1 MSQKKDRSMR
11 TVLLWGFLI
20 AVILAVLVT
29 ALMAPSWRA
38 VEPHE
43 PPPELGQAPE
53 FLLVNRDGRQV
64 DSAELLGSPWVADFI
79 FTRCALSCPRM
90 TERMLGLEAMEPGGL
105 RRVSFSVDPEYDSP
119 QVLQLYAD
127 SWGITDPSWL
137 FLTGEKGSVRRLVTE
152 GFKLG
157 LDDEPPP
164 GAASPD
170 EPILHSTRFVLV
182 DGTGVVR
189 GYYDA
194 FRPEELNRLA
204 RDYRAVAAES
214 AKIGFRLGT
223 DRRSCDIK
231 HATGG

>member
-231 HATGG
+231 QATGG

>member
-1 MSQKKDRSMR
+1 MSEETGRSMR
-11 TVLLWGFLI
+11 RVVLWGFLI

-29 ALMAPSWRA
+29 ALMAPIWRG
-38 VEPHE
+38 VETHE
-43 PPPELGQAPE
+43 PPPEIGQAPE
-53 FLLVNRDGRQV
+53 FQLLNRDGRQV
-64 DSAELLGSPWVADFI
+64 DSAELTGAPWVADFI

-90 TERMLGLEAMEPGGL
+90 TERMLGLEAMEPGGV
-105 RRVSFSVDPEYDSP
+105 RRVSFSVDPEYDTA

-127 SWGITDPSWL
+127 SWGISDPEWL
-137 FLTGEKGSVRRLVTE
+137 FLTGEKEFIRRLVVE

-157 LDDEPPP
+157 LDDQPPP

-182 DGTGVVR
+182 DSAGVIR

-204 RDYRAVAAES
+204 RDYRAVAGES
-214 AKIGFRLGT
+214 SKVGLRPQSARQDHHSKQAMEG
-223 DRRSCDIK
+223 
-231 HATGG
+231 

>member
-38 VEPHE
+38 EEPRE
-43 PPPELGQAPE
+43 PPPEIGKAPE

-231 HATGG
+231 QATGG

>member
-1 MSQKKDRSMR
+1 MSQKSDRSMR
-11 TVLLWGFLI
+11 RALLWGFLI

-38 VEPHE
+38 GEPRE
-43 PPPELGQAPE
+43 PPPEIGKAPE

-64 DSAELLGSPWVADFI
+64 DCTELLGSPWVADFI

-105 RRVSFSVDPEYDSP
+105 QRVSFSVDPEYDSP

-127 SWGITDPSWL
+127 SWGISDPEWL
-137 FLTGEKGSVRRLVTE
+137 FLTGEKDSIRRLVTE

-182 DGTGVVR
+182 DGTGNVR

-231 HATGG
+231 QATGG

>member
-1 MSQKKDRSMR
+1 VSEETDRSMR

-38 VEPHE
+38 EEPRE
-43 PPPELGQAPE
+43 PPPEIGKAPE

-64 DSAELLGSPWVADFI
+64 DSTELLGSPWVADFI

-105 RRVSFSVDPEYDSP
+105 QRVSFSVDPAYDSP

-127 SWGITDPSWL
+127 SWGITDPEWL
-137 FLTGEKGSVRRLVTE
+137 FLTGEKETIRRLVTE

-231 HATGG
+231 QATGG

>member
-90 TERMLGLEAMEPGGL
+90 TERMLGLEAMEPSGI

-127 SWGITDPSWL
+127 SWGISDPEWL
-137 FLTGEKGSVRRLVTE
+137 FLTGEKDSIRRLVTE

-182 DGTGVVR
+182 DGTGNVR

-231 HATGG
+231 QATGG

>member
-1 MSQKKDRSMR
+1 
-11 TVLLWGFLI
+11 
-20 AVILAVLVT
+20 
-29 ALMAPSWRA
+29 
-38 VEPHE
+38 
-43 PPPELGQAPE
+43 
-53 FLLVNRDGRQV
+53 
-64 DSAELLGSPWVADFI
+64 
-79 FTRCALSCPRM
+79 M

-105 RRVSFSVDPEYDSP
+105 QRVSFSVDPEYDSP

-127 SWGITDPSWL
+127 SWGITDPEWL
-137 FLTGEKGSVRRLVTE
+137 FLTGEKEAIRRLVTE

-182 DGTGVVR
+182 DSTGVVR

-204 RDYRAVAAES
+204 RDFRVVAAES
-214 AKIGFRLGT
+214 SNVGFRLDS
-223 DRRSCDIK
+223 DRQGRNDKSE
-231 HATGG
+231 TEG

>member
-1 MSQKKDRSMR
+1 MSEETDRSIR

-38 VEPHE
+38 AEPHE

-64 DSAELLGSPWVADFI
+64 DSVELIGSPWIADFI

-90 TERMLGLEAMEPGGL
+90 TERMLGLEALEPGGV

-127 SWGITDPSWL
+127 SWGISDPEWL
-137 FLTGEKGSVRRLVTE
+137 FLTGEKDSIQRLVTE

-182 DGTGVVR
+182 DGTGVIR

-223 DRRSCDIK
+223 DRRAGDSNQ
-231 HATGG
+231 ATGG

>member
-1 MSQKKDRSMR
+1 MR
-11 TVLLWGFLI
+11 RVLLWGFLI

-29 ALMAPSWRA
+29 ALMAPSWRE

-43 PPPELGQAPE
+43 SPPELGQAPE
-53 FLLVNRDGRQV
+53 FLLLNRDGRLV
-64 DSAELLGSPWVADFI
+64 DSAEVIGSPWVADFI

-90 TERMLGLEAMEPGGL
+90 TERMLGLESMVPDGL

-119 QVLQLYAD
+119 QVLQQYAD
-127 SWGITDPSWL
+127 SWGITDSKWL
-137 FLTGEKGSVRRLVTE
+137 FLTGDKEFIRRLVTE

-157 LDDEPPP
+157 LDDKPPP

-182 DGTGVVR
+182 DSMGMIR

-194 FRPEELNRLA
+194 FRPAELERLA
-204 RDYRAVAAES
+204 RDHRAVADELKETGS
-214 AKIGFRLGT
+214 RLHQ
-223 DRRSCDIK
+223 DR
-231 HATGG
+231 

>member
-1 MSQKKDRSMR
+1 VSERTPRSMR

-20 AVILAVLVT
+20 AAILAVLVT
-29 ALMAPSWRA
+29 AVMTPVWREA
-38 VEPHE
+38 KPPE
-43 PPPELGQAPE
+43 PPPELGQAPD
-53 FLLVNRDGRQV
+53 FRLLNRDGRQV

-90 TERMLGLEAMEPGGL
+90 TERMMALEKLAPRGL

-127 SWGITDPSWL
+127 SWGITDPDWL
-137 FLTGEKGSVRRLVTE
+137 FLTGDKESVRRLVTE

-204 RDYRAVAAES
+204 RDFRAVAAES
-214 AKIGFRLGT
+214 SKVGFRLDSERQG
-223 DRRSCDIK
+223 
-231 HATGG
+231 HNHQ

>member
-1 MSQKKDRSMR
+1 MSQKTDRSMR
-11 TVLLWGFLI
+11 RALLWGFLI

-29 ALMAPSWRA
+29 ALMAPNWRA
-38 VEPHE
+38 EQTRE
-43 PPPELGQAPE
+43 PPPEIGTAPE
-53 FLLVNRDGRQV
+53 FLLVNRDGRQI
-64 DSAELLGSPWVADFI
+64 DSSELLGSPWVADFI

-105 RRVSFSVDPEYDSP
+105 QRVSFSVDPEYDSP

-127 SWGITDPSWL
+127 SWGITDPNWL
-137 FLTGEKGSVRRLVTE
+137 FLTGEKETIRRLVTE

-164 GAASPD
+164 GAASPG

-182 DGTGVVR
+182 DSKGVVR

-204 RDYRAVAAES
+204 RDFRVVAAES
-214 AKIGFRLGT
+214 SNVGFRLDS
-223 DRRSCDIK
+223 DRQGRNDRSE
-231 HATGG
+231 TEG